1 MAYFVL
7 IDYLDVLD
15 WCSSGLKN
23 VQFAFL
29 KTLRKLFEYDT
40 ITELR
45 LKNSE
50 TKYIEN
56 KDDLFWSM

>member
-1 MAYFVL
+1 MFV
-7 IDYLDVLD
+7 
-15 WCSSGLKN
+15 WFEN

-45 LKNSE
+45 LKKSV

-56 KDDLFWSM
+56 KYDVFWSM